1 MFPSIRT
8 KFLFLSVMLI
18 VTATASAQGRIYFDI
33 KTSFNDKADL
43 LPIELATT
51 LILTQSRWA
60 GTLEIGEDYTLFLK
74 NYQRTE
80 RTESALIQIDVEL
93 REKSEFRI
101 GKLLKAK
108 RIKLKVDSSDQLNQF
123 EDAYQLIRN
132 GLRKTDVRFQ
142 SEVLSIAKA
151 IEIATWQMVMNLQG
165 K

>member
-1 MFPSIRT
+1 MFPSVRT
-8 KFLFLSVMLI
+8 KFLFLSMMLI

-60 GTLEIGEDYTLFLK
+60 GALEIGEDYTLFLK